1 MIGLIVATHGK
12 MSDGIVDAAHL
23 IIGSTENIETLNL
36 IHGDDVQ
43 VLKEKMLDA
52 IEAVNQNEGV
62 IIFTDLFGASPY
74 NQATIAIHSLPQELK
89 EKIFVLT
96 GVNLPM
102 LLEAISQRMIG
113 SSVEDAVTSIMS
125 EAQQSMV
132 VWPNKEEDEN
142 VDDDEDDDF

>member
-74 NQATIAIHSLPQELK
+74 NQATLAIHSLPQELK

-113 SSVEDAVTSIMS
+113 SSVEDAVSSIMS

-132 VWPNKEEDEN
+132 VWPNKEDAN

>member
-74 NQATIAIHSLPQELK
+74 NQATLAIHSLPQELK

-113 SSVEDAVTSIMS
+113 SSVEAAVSSIMS

-132 VWPNKEEDEN
+132 VWPNKEDAN